1 MKKFL
6 TLCFAVLFVG
16 TLFSGCKSQQ
26 KSPYVPE
33 MAVQQE
39 GFSIATE
46 QPSYPKDTKTIN
58 LLITNESDNEYYY
71 GYQYS
76 IEMKKGE
83 DWYVVP
89 LKEEQS
95 FIEIAVSLPPHTTQT
110 YPLSLEN
117 FAGTPKPGRY
127 RVAFNQN
134 YTAEFDITD

>member
-1 MKKFL
+1 MKKFM
-6 TLCFAVLFVG
+6 TLCLAVLFVF
-16 TLFSGCKSQQ
+16 TLFSGCESPQ
-26 KSPYVPE
+26 KSTYQPE
-33 MAVQQE
+33 VAVQQE

-46 QPSYPKDTKTIN
+46 LQSYPKDAKTIN
-58 LLITNESDNEYYY
+58 LLITNDSDNEYYY

-89 LKEEQS
+89 LKEEQF

-117 FAGTPKPGRY
+117 FASTPKPGRY
-127 RVAFNQN
+127 RVVFNQN
-134 YTAEFDITD
+134 YLAEFDITD